1 MPTDVCEMKSGFR
14 GAGGGGGAFGKRNNQ
29 SVISRLGGWGGAS
42 AWVVSLSA
50 VCVSGGE
57 RTMHG
62 AELCVRGGL
71 HQDQDAGDVRLA
83 FILPQHSLADL
94 DSQFVVPN

>member
-1 MPTDVCEMKSGFR
+1 M
-14 GAGGGGGAFGKRNNQ
+14 
-29 SVISRLGGWGGAS
+29 S

-50 VCVSGGE
+50 VCVSGWVGEGEGAWGGE
-57 RTMHG
+57 RTMHS

-83 FILPQHSLADL
+83 FILPQHSPADL